1 MAKDTLMAP
10 QRLSGRVWLR
20 AAVVSTLLASDD
32 FVPDLRTAIEQAEAL
47 IIGEGSCSTDRLYA
61 RFMAWRQARAESIR
75 LAFVLSE
82 RVSHLTALILG
93 EEPALGPE
101 TQAEADA
108 EAEQSLPPFQAA
120 HRSHRQGCE

>member
-20 AAVVSTLLASDD
+20 AAVVSTLLSSDE
-32 FVPDLRTAIEQAEAL
+32 FVPDLRSAIEQAEDL
-47 IIGEGSCSTDRLYA
+47 IIAGGSCSTDRLYA

-82 RVSHLTALILG
+82 RMSQLTALILG
-93 EEPALGPE
+93 EEPE
-101 TQAEADA
+101 TGDDD
-108 EAEQSLPPFQAA
+108 
-120 HRSHRQGCE
+120 